1 MFRGGVWGAPG
12 VSGLESLSGF
22 TDLSATRCRRGWIGS
37 LDGGTGYETRERH
50 EIGDKA
56 RAKAKANGKK
66 KKGGVE
72 EEGKGRGGRL
82 ASSMLWPPPRGT
94 EPAGLT
100 RPCQTG
106 LKLRA
111 AATCNAPFLT
121 VSSCVEDS
129 DSAGTQAPKHRLP
142 PACPPGSGVCR
153 KSEWHLQ
160 GQGLALASSCALQ
173 RCGSGQPGGG
183 QGGKVQ
189 SAPRCSCDVTG
200 PRVSRT
206 SVVTSRRMTA
216 GRDGHWTKHAEGGG
230 EDSQRRDPGKHKAGT
245 RARVPAGFESGQE
258 RPALTRDVMSVV
270 RHLRHRSNF
279 GKSDSL
285 LPPPPSL
292 VLLRR
297 QSLGRQDVLIGCCC
311 RLPRQHNYGAG
322 PAAAANGKTWDGGG
336 QRARV
341 SQFGTFGRAREPSDG
356 SNLELRS
363 GSVMLT
369 GGVEA
374 SGMVTCH
381 HLTVVFTTVTT

>member
-1 MFRGGVWGAPG
+1 MIP
-12 VSGLESLSGF
+12 L
-22 TDLSATRCRRGWIGS
+22 
-37 LDGGTGYETRERH
+37 
-50 EIGDKA
+50 
-56 RAKAKANGKK
+56 
-66 KKGGVE
+66 
-72 EEGKGRGGRL
+72 
-82 ASSMLWPPPRGT
+82 
-94 EPAGLT
+94 
-100 RPCQTG
+100 
-106 LKLRA
+106 
-111 AATCNAPFLT
+111 
-121 VSSCVEDS
+121 
-129 DSAGTQAPKHRLP
+129 APKHRLP
-142 PACPPGSGVCR
+142 PASPPGSGVCQ

-160 GQGLALASSCALQ
+160 GQGLTLTRSCALQ

-183 QGGKVQ
+183 QGGKPAVTATGR
-189 SAPRCSCDVTG
+189 SMLKEGVKIHNVRTEAPRSAAQYTTQHSTAQHNTG
-200 PRVSRT
+200 
-206 SVVTSRRMTA
+206 
-216 GRDGHWTKHAEGGG
+216 
-230 EDSQRRDPGKHKAGT
+230 RDPGKHKAGT

-270 RHLRHRSNF
+270 RHLRHRSNV

-285 LPPPPSL
+285 LPPPPPL

-297 QSLGRQDVLIGCCC
+297 QSLRRQDGLIGCCC

-322 PAAAANGKTWDGGG
+322 PAAAANRKTWDGGG

-369 GGVEA
+369 GAVEA